1 MPSDKVDR
9 ESDQQGWYHGKRL
22 PSLDGAGVLIHSV
35 GKYFLHKT
43 NILLILEVS
52 MLPDLEQIKQKA
64 LQALERIQDEAS
76 LEDWRI
82 ANLGRSSLLMMV
94 FDQLG
99 KLAREDRPTIGKQAN
114 EVKRMLEMAFS
125 TRADALHQAAL
136 QQSLQS
142 QRLDVT
148 LPGRSFPMG
157 RLHPATISL
166 RLIVRVF
173 ADMGFQVYR
182 SPEVDTDDYNFG
194 LLNMPPNHP
203 ARDMWDTFYT
213 SMPNVS
219 LRPHTSPGQIHVM
232 RQYAPQPIRAI
243 LPGVCYRYEQINAR
257 KETQF
262 NQLEVL
268 AVGKNITLGDLK
280 GTVSDFARR
289 LFGQNIRTRFRASY
303 FPFTE
308 PSAEYDFEC
317 LLCNGKGCSVCAGT
331 GWLEIGG
338 CGMVHPTVL
347 QNGGY
352 DPAQFTGFAAGLGT
366 ERIMM
371 LKHRIED
378 IRYFWT
384 NDMRFLE
391 QF

>member
-1 MPSDKVDR
+1 MLSDL
-9 ESDQQGWYHGKRL
+9 DQ
-22 PSLDGAGVLIHSV
+22 IE
-35 GKYFLHKT
+35 
-43 NILLILEVS
+43 I
-52 MLPDLEQIKQKA
+52 KA
-64 LQALERIQDEAS
+64 LQFLESIKDESS
-76 LEDWRI
+76 LEAWRI
-82 ANLGRSSLLMMV
+82 AHLGRSSLLMLV

-99 KLAREDRPTIGKQAN
+99 KLTKDERPIIGRRAN
-114 EVKRMLEMAFS
+114 EVKKVLESAFLNRS
-125 TRADALHQAAL
+125 NSLHQSAL
-136 QQSLQS
+136 QRSLQS
-142 QRLDVT
+142 ERLDVT
-148 LPGRSFPMG
+148 LPGRTLSLG
-157 RLHPATISL
+157 RLHPATIS
-166 RLIVRVF
+166 VRTVVRSF

-182 SPEVDTDDYNFG
+182 SPEVDTDEYNFG
-194 LLNMPPNHP
+194 LLNMPPDHP

-213 SMPNVS
+213 SMPDVS

-232 RQYAPQPIRAI
+232 RQYAPEPIRAI
-243 LPGVCYRYEQINAR
+243 LPGMCYRYEQINAR

-262 NQLEVL
+262 NQIEVL

-317 LLCNGKGCSVCAGT
+317 LLCGGKGCTVCAQT

-338 CGMVHPTVL
+338 CGMVHPIVL

-352 DPAQFTGFAAGLGT
+352 DPGKFSGFAAGLGT

-371 LKHRIED
+371 LKHHIED
-378 IRYFWT
+378 IRNFWA

>member
-1 MPSDKVDR
+1 MLSDL
-9 ESDQQGWYHGKRL
+9 DQ
-22 PSLDGAGVLIHSV
+22 I
-35 GKYFLHKT
+35 
-43 NILLILEVS
+43 E
-52 MLPDLEQIKQKA
+52 QKA
-64 LQALERIQDEAS
+64 LQFLESIQDESS
-76 LEDWRI
+76 LEAWRI
-82 ANLGRSSLLMMV
+82 AHLGRSSLLMLV

-99 KLAREDRPTIGKQAN
+99 KLAKEERPVVGRRAN
-114 EVKRMLEMAFS
+114 EVKRALEVAFS
-125 TRADALHQAAL
+125 TRADILHQSAL
-136 QQSLQS
+136 QHALQS
-142 QRLDVT
+142 ERLDVT
-148 LPGRSFPMG
+148 LPGRTFPIG

-166 RLIVRVF
+166 RKVIRTF

-182 SPEVDTDDYNFG
+182 SPEVETDEFNFG
-194 LLNMPPNHP
+194 LLNMPPHHP

-213 SMPNVS
+213 NMPNTS

-232 RQYAPQPIRAI
+232 RQYTPEPIRAI
-243 LPGVCYRYEQINAR
+243 LPGMCYRYEQISAR

-262 NQLEVL
+262 YQLEVL
-268 AVGKNITLGDLK
+268 AVGKNITFGDLK
-280 GTVSDFARR
+280 GTLSDFARR
-289 LFGQNIRTRFRASY
+289 LFGQNIHTRFRASY

-317 LLCNGKGCSVCAGT
+317 LLCNGKGCTVCAGT

-338 CGMVHPTVL
+338 CGMVHPVVL

-352 DPAQFTGFAAGLGT
+352 DPGKFSGFAAGLGT

-378 IRYFWT
+378 IRNFWS

>member
-1 MPSDKVDR
+1 M
-9 ESDQQGWYHGKRL
+9 
-22 PSLDGAGVLIHSV
+22 
-35 GKYFLHKT
+35 F
-43 NILLILEVS
+43 LEVN

-64 LQALERIQDEAS
+64 LQALDKIQDEAS

-82 ANLGRSSLLMMV
+82 ANLGRSSLLMLV

-125 TRADALHQAAL
+125 TRADALHQATL

-148 LPGRSFPMG
+148 LPGRSFPLG
-157 RLHPATISL
+157 RFHPATTSL
-166 RLIVRVF
+166 RSIVRAF

-182 SPEVDTDDYNFG
+182 SPEVETDEYNFG

-232 RQYAPQPIRAI
+232 RQYAPEPIRAI
-243 LPGVCYRYEQINAR
+243 LPGMCYRYEQINAR

-338 CGMVHPTVL
+338 CGMVHPIVL

>member
-1 MPSDKVDR
+1 M
-9 ESDQQGWYHGKRL
+9 
-22 PSLDGAGVLIHSV
+22 
-35 GKYFLHKT
+35 
-43 NILLILEVS
+43 ILEVN
-52 MLPDLEQIKQKA
+52 MLSDLEEIKQKS
-64 LQALERIQDEAS
+64 LQTLETIRDES
-76 LEDWRI
+76 GLEAWRI
-82 ANLGRSSLLMMV
+82 AHLGRSSLLMQV

-99 KLAREDRPTIGKQAN
+99 KLAKEERPVIGRQAN
-114 EVKRMLEMAFS
+114 EVKRALEIAFS
-125 TRADALHQAAL
+125 SRAESIRQSNL
-136 QQSLQS
+136 QRTLQS
-142 QRLDVT
+142 ERLDVT
-148 LPGRSFPMG
+148 MPGRAFPIG

-166 RLIVRVF
+166 RTIVRAF

-182 SPEVDTDDYNFG
+182 SPEADTDEYNFG
-194 LLNMPPNHP
+194 LLNMPPDHP

-232 RQYAPQPIRAI
+232 RQYAPEPIRAM
-243 LPGVCYRYEQINAR
+243 LPGMCYRYEQINAR

-262 NQLEVL
+262 NQIEVL

-289 LFGQNIRTRFRASY
+289 LFGQNIHTRFRASY

-317 LLCNGKGCSVCAGT
+317 LLCNGKGCTVCAGT

-338 CGMVHPTVL
+338 CGMVHPIVL
-347 QNGGY
+347 KNGGY
-352 DPAQFTGFAAGLGT
+352 DPATFSGFAAGLGT

-378 IRYFWT
+378 IRYFWS
-384 NDMRFLE
+384 NDIRFLE

>member
-1 MPSDKVDR
+1 
-9 ESDQQGWYHGKRL
+9 
-22 PSLDGAGVLIHSV
+22 
-35 GKYFLHKT
+35 
-43 NILLILEVS
+43 
-52 MLPDLEQIKQKA
+52 MLSNLEQIEIKA
-64 LQALERIQDEAS
+64 LQFLESIQDESS
-76 LEDWRI
+76 LEAWRV
-82 ANLGRSSLLMMV
+82 AHLGRSSLLMST

-99 KLAREDRPTIGKQAN
+99 KLAKDERPIVGRRAN
-114 EVKRMLEMAFS
+114 EVKKVLEAAFLNRS
-125 TRADALHQAAL
+125 NALRESAL

-142 QRLDVT
+142 EHLDVS
-148 LPGRSFPMG
+148 LPGRTLPLG
-157 RLHPATISL
+157 RLHPATIS
-166 RLIVRVF
+166 VRTVVRAF

-182 SPEVDTDDYNFG
+182 SPEVDTDEFNFG
-194 LLNMPPNHP
+194 LLNMPPDHP

-232 RQYAPQPIRAI
+232 RQYAPEPIRAI
-243 LPGVCYRYEQINAR
+243 LPGMCYRYEQINAR

-262 NQLEVL
+262 NQIEVL
-268 AVGKNITLGDLK
+268 AVGKDITLGDLK

-317 LLCNGKGCSVCAGT
+317 LLCSGKGCTVCAQT

-338 CGMVHPTVL
+338 CGMVHPIVL

-352 DPAQFTGFAAGLGT
+352 DPAKFSGFAAGLGT

-371 LKHRIED
+371 LKHHIED
-378 IRYFWT
+378 IRNFWS

>member
-1 MPSDKVDR
+1 MVSDL
-9 ESDQQGWYHGKRL
+9 DQ
-22 PSLDGAGVLIHSV
+22 I
-35 GKYFLHKT
+35 
-43 NILLILEVS
+43 
-52 MLPDLEQIKQKA
+52 EQT
-64 LQALERIQDEAS
+64 ALEALGSIQDESA
-76 LEDWRI
+76 LETWRV
-82 ANLGRSSLLMMV
+82 AHLGRSAPLMQV

-99 KLAREDRPTIGKQAN
+99 KLSKEERPIIGRRAN
-114 EVKRMLEMAFS
+114 EVKRALEAAYTQRFNDL
-125 TRADALHQAAL
+125 RQAAL
-136 QQSLQS
+136 LRSIQLE
-142 QRLDVT
+142 RLDVT
-148 LPGRSFPMG
+148 LPGRALPIG
-157 RLHPATISL
+157 RLHPANIS
-166 RLIVRVF
+166 VRTVIRAF

-182 SPEVDTDDYNFG
+182 SPEVETDEFNFG
-194 LLNMPPNHP
+194 LLNMPPHHP

-213 SMPNVS
+213 NMPNVS

-232 RQYAPQPIRAI
+232 RTYAPEPIRAI
-243 LPGVCYRYEQINAR
+243 LPGMCYRYEQISAR

-262 NQLEVL
+262 NQIEVL
-268 AVGKNITLGDLK
+268 AVGENITMSDLK
-280 GTVSDFARR
+280 GTIADLARR
-289 LFGQNIRTRFRASY
+289 LYGPDMRTRFRAAY

-317 LLCNGKGCSVCAGT
+317 LLCGGKGCAVCAGT

-338 CGMVHPTVL
+338 CGMVHPIVL

-352 DPAQFTGFAAGLGT
+352 DPLKFTGFAAGLGT

-378 IRYFWT
+378 IRYFWA

>member
-1 MPSDKVDR
+1 M
-9 ESDQQGWYHGKRL
+9 
-22 PSLDGAGVLIHSV
+22 
-35 GKYFLHKT
+35 
-43 NILLILEVS
+43 ILEVN

-64 LQALERIQDEAS
+64 LLALDRIQDEAS

-114 EVKRMLEMAFS
+114 EVKRMLEIAFS

-136 QQSLQS
+136 QQTLQS

-148 LPGRSFPMG
+148 LPGRSFSMG
-157 RLHPATISL
+157 KLHPATISL
-166 RLIVRVF
+166 RLIVRAF

-182 SPEVDTDDYNFG
+182 SPEVETDDYNFG

-243 LPGVCYRYEQINAR
+243 LPGMCYRYEQINAR

-289 LFGQNIRTRFRASY
+289 LFGQNVRTRFRASY

-338 CGMVHPTVL
+338 CGMVHPIVL

>member
-1 MPSDKVDR
+1 MLSDL
-9 ESDQQGWYHGKRL
+9 DQ
-22 PSLDGAGVLIHSV
+22 I
-35 GKYFLHKT
+35 
-43 NILLILEVS
+43 
-52 MLPDLEQIKQKA
+52 EQQA
-64 LQALERIQDEAS
+64 LQALESILDNAS
-76 LEDWRI
+76 LESWRV
-82 ANLGRSSLLMMV
+82 AHLGRSAPLMLV

-99 KLAREDRPTIGKQAN
+99 KLSKEERPVIGRRAN
-114 EVKRMLEMAFS
+114 EVKRALEAAYSARFEAMRQS
-125 TRADALHQAAL
+125 AL
-136 QQSLQS
+136 QHSLNS
-142 QRLDVT
+142 ERLDVT
-148 LPGRSFPMG
+148 LPGRALPVG
-157 RLHPATISL
+157 RLHPATISM
-166 RLIVRVF
+166 REVVRAF

-182 SPEVDTDDYNFG
+182 SPEAETDEYNFG
-194 LLNMPPNHP
+194 LLNMPPHHP
-203 ARDMWDTFYT
+203 ARDMYDTFYT

-232 RQYAPQPIRAI
+232 RQYAPEPIRAI
-243 LPGVCYRYEQINAR
+243 LPGICYRYEQISAR
-257 KETQF
+257 HETQF
-262 NQLEVL
+262 NQIEVL
-268 AVGKNITLGDLK
+268 AVGENITLGNLK
-280 GTVSDFARR
+280 GTLSDLAHR

-317 LLCNGKGCSVCAGT
+317 LICYGKGCSVCAWT

-352 DPAQFTGFAAGLGT
+352 DPEKFSGFAAGLGT

-378 IRYFWT
+378 IRNFWA

>member
-1 MPSDKVDR
+1 MLSNL
-9 ESDQQGWYHGKRL
+9 DQIEK
-22 PSLDGAGVLIHSV
+22 
-35 GKYFLHKT
+35 
-43 NILLILEVS
+43 
-52 MLPDLEQIKQKA
+52 KA
-64 LQALERIQDEAS
+64 LQFLESIKDESS
-76 LEDWRI
+76 LEAWRI
-82 ANLGRSSLLMMV
+82 AHLGRSSLLMLV

-99 KLAREDRPTIGKQAN
+99 KLTKDERPIVGRRAN
-114 EVKRMLEMAFS
+114 EVKKVLEAAFLNRS
-125 TRADALHQAAL
+125 SSLHQSAL
-136 QQSLQS
+136 QRSLQS
-142 QRLDVT
+142 ERLDVT
-148 LPGRSFPMG
+148 LPGRTLSLG
-157 RLHPATISL
+157 RLHPATIS
-166 RLIVRVF
+166 VRTVVRSF

-182 SPEVDTDDYNFG
+182 SPEVDTDENNFG
-194 LLNMPPNHP
+194 LLNMPPDHP

-213 SMPNVS
+213 SMPDVS

-232 RQYAPQPIRAI
+232 RQYAPEPIRAI
-243 LPGVCYRYEQINAR
+243 LPGMCYRYEQINAR

-262 NQLEVL
+262 NQIEVL

-317 LLCNGKGCSVCAGT
+317 LLCGGKGCTVCAQT

-338 CGMVHPTVL
+338 CGMVHPIVL

-352 DPAQFTGFAAGLGT
+352 DPGKFSGFAAGLGT

-371 LKHRIED
+371 LKHHIED
-378 IRYFWT
+378 IRNFWA

>member
-1 MPSDKVDR
+1 M
-9 ESDQQGWYHGKRL
+9 
-22 PSLDGAGVLIHSV
+22 
-35 GKYFLHKT
+35 
-43 NILLILEVS
+43 LL
-52 MLPDLEQIKQKA
+52 
-64 LQALERIQDEAS
+64 
-76 LEDWRI
+76 
-82 ANLGRSSLLMMV
+82 

-99 KLAREDRPTIGKQAN
+99 KMTKEERPVVGKRAN
-114 EVKRMLEMAFS
+114 EVKRALETAFIN
-125 TRADALHQAAL
+125 RIEALHEAEL
-136 QQSLQS
+136 RRSLQTE
-142 QRLDVT
+142 RIDVS
-148 LPGRSFPMG
+148 LPGRKVSIG
-157 RLHPATISL
+157 RLHPTNISL
-166 RLIVRVF
+166 REVIRAF

-182 SPEVDTDDYNFG
+182 SPEVETDEYNFG
-194 LLNMPPNHP
+194 LLNMPPDHP

-213 SMPNVS
+213 NMPNVS

-232 RQYAPQPIRAI
+232 RQYAPEPIRAI
-243 LPGVCYRYEQINAR
+243 LPGMCYRYEQISAR

-268 AVGKNITLGDLK
+268 VVGKNITMGDLK

-289 LFGQNIRTRFRASY
+289 LLGQNIRTRFRASH

-317 LLCNGKGCSVCAGT
+317 LICGGKGCNVCAGT

-338 CGMVHPTVL
+338 CGMVHPIVL

-352 DPAQFTGFAAGLGT
+352 DPAVFSGFAAGLGT

-371 LKHRIED
+371 LKHHIED
-378 IRYFWT
+378 IRSFWV
-384 NDMRFLE
+384 NDLRFLE

>member
-1 MPSDKVDR
+1 MLT
-9 ESDQQGWYHGKRL
+9 ELDQIER
-22 PSLDGAGVLIHSV
+22 S
-35 GKYFLHKT
+35 
-43 NILLILEVS
+43 
-52 MLPDLEQIKQKA
+52 A
-64 LQALERIQDEAS
+64 LQALEAIQDEAS
-76 LEDWRI
+76 LENWRV
-82 ANLGRSSLLMMV
+82 AHLGRSALLMLV

-99 KLAREDRPTIGKQAN
+99 KLSREERPVIGRRAN
-114 EVKRMLEMAFS
+114 EVKRTLE
-125 TRADALHQAAL
+125 DAYTARSNVLHQSTL
-136 QQSLQS
+136 QRSLHS
-142 QRLDVT
+142 ERLDVT
-148 LPGRSFPMG
+148 LPGRALPIG
-157 RLHPATISL
+157 RLHPATISM
-166 RLIVRVF
+166 RTVIHAF
-173 ADMGFQVYR
+173 SDMGFQVYR
-182 SPEVDTDDYNFG
+182 SPEVETDDYNFG
-194 LLNMPPNHP
+194 LLNMPSNHP

-232 RQYAPQPIRAI
+232 RQYAPEPIRAI
-243 LPGVCYRYEQINAR
+243 LPVICYRYEQISAR

-262 NQLEVL
+262 NQIEVL

-289 LFGQNIRTRFRASY
+289 LFGQKIRTRFRASY

-317 LLCNGKGCSVCAGT
+317 LICSGKGCAVCAWT

-338 CGMVHPTVL
+338 CGMVHPIVL
-347 QNGGY
+347 RNGGY
-352 DPAQFTGFAAGLGT
+352 DPEKFSGFAAGLGT

-378 IRYFWT
+378 IRYFWA

>member
-1 MPSDKVDR
+1 M
-9 ESDQQGWYHGKRL
+9 
-22 PSLDGAGVLIHSV
+22 
-35 GKYFLHKT
+35 
-43 NILLILEVS
+43 ILEVY
-52 MLPDLEQIKQKA
+52 MLSDLEEIEIKA
-64 LQALERIQDEAS
+64 LQFLESIQDESS
-76 LEDWRI
+76 LEAWRV
-82 ANLGRSSLLMMV
+82 AHLGRSSLLMSV

-99 KLAREDRPTIGKQAN
+99 KLAKDERPIVGRRAN
-114 EVKRMLEMAFS
+114 EVKKVLEAAFLNRS
-125 TRADALHQAAL
+125 NALRESAL
-136 QQSLQS
+136 QQSLQMD
-142 QRLDVT
+142 RLDVT
-148 LPGRSFPMG
+148 LPGRTLPLG

-166 RLIVRVF
+166 RTVVRAF

-182 SPEVDTDDYNFG
+182 SPEVDTDEYNFG
-194 LLNMPPNHP
+194 LLNMPPDHP

-232 RQYAPQPIRAI
+232 RQYAPEPIRAI
-243 LPGVCYRYEQINAR
+243 LPGMCYRYEQINAR

-262 NQLEVL
+262 NQIEVL
-268 AVGKNITLGDLK
+268 AVGKDITLGDLK

-317 LLCNGKGCSVCAGT
+317 LLCGGKGCTVCAQT

-338 CGMVHPTVL
+338 CGMVHPIVL

-352 DPAQFTGFAAGLGT
+352 DPAKFSGFAAGLGT

-371 LKHRIED
+371 LKHHIED
-378 IRYFWT
+378 IRNFWS

>member
-1 MPSDKVDR
+1 
-9 ESDQQGWYHGKRL
+9 
-22 PSLDGAGVLIHSV
+22 
-35 GKYFLHKT
+35 
-43 NILLILEVS
+43 
-52 MLPDLEQIKQKA
+52 MLSDLEQIEKKA
-64 LQALERIQDEAS
+64 LQFLESIQDES
-76 LEDWRI
+76 NLESWRI
-82 ANLGRSSLLMMV
+82 AHLGRSSLLMTV

-99 KLAREDRPTIGKQAN
+99 KLTKDERPIIGRRAN
-114 EVKRMLEMAFS
+114 EVKKVLETAFLNRS
-125 TRADALHQAAL
+125 NKLRQLAL

-142 QRLDVT
+142 ERLDVT
-148 LPGRSFPMG
+148 LPGRTLSRG
-157 RLHPATISL
+157 RLHPTTIS
-166 RLIVRVF
+166 VRTVVRAF

-182 SPEVDTDDYNFG
+182 SPEVDTDEYNFG
-194 LLNMPPNHP
+194 LLNMPPDHP

-232 RQYAPQPIRAI
+232 RQYAPEPIRAI
-243 LPGVCYRYEQINAR
+243 LPGMCYRYEQINAR

-262 NQLEVL
+262 NQIEVL
-268 AVGKNITLGDLK
+268 AVGKNITFGDLK

-289 LFGQNIRTRFRASY
+289 LFDQNIRTRFRASY

-317 LLCNGKGCSVCAGT
+317 LLCNGKGCTVCAQT

-338 CGMVHPTVL
+338 CGMVHPIVL

-352 DPAQFTGFAAGLGT
+352 DPVKFSGFAAGLGT

-371 LKHRIED
+371 LKHHIED
-378 IRYFWT
+378 IRNFWS

>member
-1 MPSDKVDR
+1 MLSDL
-9 ESDQQGWYHGKRL
+9 DQIERKG
-22 PSLDGAGVLIHSV
+22 
-35 GKYFLHKT
+35 
-43 NILLILEVS
+43 
-52 MLPDLEQIKQKA
+52 
-64 LQALERIQDEAS
+64 LQALESIQDETS
-76 LEDWRI
+76 LEGWRV
-82 ANLGRSSLLMMV
+82 AHLGRSAPLMLV

-99 KLAREDRPTIGKQAN
+99 KLSKEERPVIGKRAN
-114 EVKRMLEMAFS
+114 EVKRTLEAAFL
-125 TRADALHQAAL
+125 TRSNALRQSAL

-142 QRLDVT
+142 EHLDVT
-148 LPGRSFPMG
+148 LPGRALPTG
-157 RLHPATISL
+157 RLHPANISL
-166 RLIVRVF
+166 REIIRAF

-182 SPEVDTDDYNFG
+182 SPEVETDEYNFS
-194 LLNMPPNHP
+194 LLNMPPHHP

-232 RQYAPQPIRAI
+232 RQYAPEPIRAI
-243 LPGVCYRYEQINAR
+243 LPGMCYRYEQISAR

-262 NQLEVL
+262 NQIEVL
-268 AVGKNITLGDLK
+268 AVGENITLGDLK

-317 LLCNGKGCSVCAGT
+317 LICSGKGCAVCAWT

-338 CGMVHPTVL
+338 CGMVHPIVL

-352 DPAQFTGFAAGLGT
+352 DPEKFSGFAAGLGT

-378 IRYFWT
+378 IRYFWA
-384 NDMRFLE
+384 NDLRFLE

>member
-1 MPSDKVDR
+1 
-9 ESDQQGWYHGKRL
+9 
-22 PSLDGAGVLIHSV
+22 
-35 GKYFLHKT
+35 
-43 NILLILEVS
+43 
-52 MLPDLEQIKQKA
+52 MLMDFDQIKQKA
-64 LQALERIQDEAS
+64 LQALQSIQDEGD
-76 LEDWRI
+76 LEAWRI
-82 ANLGRSSLLMMV
+82 AHLGRSSQLMLI

-99 KLAREDRPTIGKQAN
+99 KLAKEDRPVIGRSAN
-114 EVKRMLEMAFS
+114 EIKRILEAAFS
-125 TRADALHQAAL
+125 DRAAALHQTAL
-136 QQSLQS
+136 LHSLKS
-142 QRLDVT
+142 ERLDVT
-148 LPGRSFPMG
+148 LPGRPLPVG

-166 RLIVRVF
+166 RLIIKAF

-182 SPEVDTDDYNFG
+182 TPEVESDEYNFG
-194 LLNMPPNHP
+194 LLNMPPDHP

-232 RQYAPQPIRAI
+232 RQYAPEPIRAI
-243 LPGVCYRYEQINAR
+243 LPGMCYRYEQINAR

-262 NQLEVL
+262 YQLEVL

-289 LFGQNIRTRFRASY
+289 IFGQNIRTRFRASY

-317 LLCNGKGCSVCAGT
+317 LLCGGKGCTVCAGT

-338 CGMVHPTVL
+338 CGMVHPIVL

-352 DPAQFTGFAAGLGT
+352 DPEKFTGFAAGLGT

-378 IRYFWT
+378 IRYFWS
-384 NDMRFLE
+384 NDIRFLE

>member
-1 MPSDKVDR
+1 MDINFD
-9 ESDQQGWYHGKRL
+9 
-22 PSLDGAGVLIHSV
+22 
-35 GKYFLHKT
+35 
-43 NILLILEVS
+43 
-52 MLPDLEQIKQKA
+52 QIKQKA
-64 LQALERIQDEAS
+64 LQALQSIQDEAD
-76 LEDWRI
+76 LEVWRI
-82 ANLGRSSLLMMV
+82 AHLGRSSNLMII

-99 KLAREDRPTIGKQAN
+99 KLAKEDRPVIGRSAN
-114 EVKRMLEMAFS
+114 EIKRILEAAFAD
-125 TRADALHQAAL
+125 RAAALHQDAL
-136 QQSLQS
+136 LHSLKS
-142 QRLDVT
+142 ERLDVS
-148 LPGRSFPMG
+148 LPGRPLPVG

-166 RLIVRVF
+166 RLIVKAF

-182 SPEVDTDDYNFG
+182 TPEVESDEYNFG
-194 LLNMPPNHP
+194 LLNMPPDHP

-232 RQYAPQPIRAI
+232 REYAPEPIRAI
-243 LPGVCYRYEQINAR
+243 LPGMCYRYEQINAR

-289 LFGQNIRTRFRASY
+289 IFGQNIRTRFRASY

-317 LLCNGKGCSVCAGT
+317 LLCNGKGCTVCAGT

-352 DPAQFTGFAAGLGT
+352 DPETFTGFAAGLGT

-378 IRYFWT
+378 IRYFWS
-384 NDMRFLE
+384 NDIRFLE

>member
-1 MPSDKVDR
+1 
-9 ESDQQGWYHGKRL
+9 
-22 PSLDGAGVLIHSV
+22 
-35 GKYFLHKT
+35 
-43 NILLILEVS
+43 

-64 LQALERIQDEAS
+64 LQALERIQDESS

-82 ANLGRSSLLMMV
+82 ANLGRSSLLMLV

-114 EVKRMLEMAFS
+114 EVKRILEFAFS
-125 TRADALHQAAL
+125 SRANALHQAAL

-148 LPGRSFPMG
+148 LPGREVHIG

-166 RLIVRVF
+166 RLIVRAF

-182 SPEVDTDDYNFG
+182 SPEVDTDEYNFG

-243 LPGVCYRYEQINAR
+243 LPGMCYRYEQISAR

-352 DPAQFTGFAAGLGT
+352 DPQEFSGFAAGLGT

-378 IRYFWT
+378 IRYFWS